1 MAGKISR
8 FLREYVLGLSIITTI
23 IGIKLLLMGTIWI
36 FFKDSKDKENLT
48 INLGFYTDIIKNIK
62 EFNYYVLVAGFIIL
76 IIGIWYLYSYIKH
89 RRFLLKEIKTNK
101 RSELLKK
108 HGELEDTVKHLP
120 SKYKKMLDEKAEE
133 LRVK

>member
-8 FLREYVLGLSIITTI
+8 FLGEYVLSLSIITTLV
-23 IGIKLLLMGTIWI
+23 GLFLFLMGIIWI
-36 FFKDSKDKENLT
+36 FFKDSKENLT
-48 INLGFYTDIIKNIK
+48 INLGFYTGIIKNIK
-62 EFNYYVLVAGFIIL
+62 EFNYYVLVAGFVIL
-76 IIGIWYLYSYIKH
+76 IVGVWYLYSYIKH
-89 RRFLLKEIKTNK
+89 RKFVLKEIKTNK

-120 SKYKKMLDEKAEE
+120 SKYKKMVDEKAEE

>member
-1 MAGKISR
+1 MAGKISG
-8 FLREYVLGLSIITTI
+8 FLGEYVLGLSIITTLVGLFLFFMGI
-23 IGIKLLLMGTIWI
+23 IWVFLNNG
-36 FFKDSKDKENLT
+36 DKVT
-48 INLGFYTDIIKNIK
+48 MDLGFYTDIINKLTVW
-62 EFNYYVLVAGFIIL
+62 NYYLLLAGFIIL
-76 IIGIWYLYSYIKH
+76 IMGVWYLYSYIKH

>member
-8 FLREYVLGLSIITTI
+8 FLGEYVLGLSIITTLVGLFLFFM
-23 IGIKLLLMGTIWI
+23 GIMWVFLNNG
-36 FFKDSKDKENLT
+36 DKVT
-48 INLGFYTDIIKNIK
+48 INLGFYTDIINILTVW
-62 EFNYYVLVAGFIIL
+62 NYYLLGVGFVVLIVGV
-76 IIGIWYLYSYIKH
+76 WYLYSYIKH
-89 RRFLLKEIKTNK
+89 RKFVLKEIKTNK

-120 SKYKKMLDEKAEE
+120 SKYKKMVDEKAEE